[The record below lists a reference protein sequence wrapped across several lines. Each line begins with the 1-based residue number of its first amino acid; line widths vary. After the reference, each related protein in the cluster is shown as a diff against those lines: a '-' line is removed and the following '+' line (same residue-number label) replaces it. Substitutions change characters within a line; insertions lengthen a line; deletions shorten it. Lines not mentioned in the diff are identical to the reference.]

1 MKQVRP
7 AALAS
12 ALALIVT
19 ASALPAAAVEA
30 VPGEVAEY
38 TGTIDGADYRA
49 VVPDDWNGTLV
60 LFAHGYFPTQF
71 AGQGFEIPDQL
82 ANNSRAE
89 EWLTSQGYAL
99 AGSMFGDDGF
109 GYTLP
114 DAVDHQEDVLD
125 WFADEI
131 GEPDTTLTNG
141 QSFGGAIAA
150 LHAEQDPRV
159 DGVLG
164 TSAGFDPLGGWD
176 AALDVQYAAMTLLF
190 DDLVDANG
198 NPVEIVN
205 PTDPQASQAALND
218 AAYEALGDSEAF
230 DPEANARLALAGSL
244 VQVPAWF
251 DFATPR
257 PEDPLDA
264 AHALSEWVVNAYLNG
279 HGPVDR
285 AHIAETFGGNPSTN
299 VGVDYH
305 ELFRRSA
312 ERRTVEAAYEAAGL
326 GKDRLRADLDAL
338 AAGTRYDADP
348 AARARMAE
356 HTSPDDLDVPILT
369 VHATGDGGAPA
380 ADVRS
385 YTDAVRAECG
395 DIRNLWVARGGHP
408 TVTAAEEIVAIQ
420 ALERRVRTGVWPP
433 LNPRAT
439 GRSAAALPPETQVV
453 ATWDES
459 FQTIFV
465 NTDAAF
471 TRYTPPRAP
480 RATY

>member
-1 MKQVRP
+1 MKHVRP
-7 AALAS
+7 AAVAS
-12 ALALIVT
+12 ALALTMT
-19 ASALPAAAVEA
+19 ASALPAAAVEP
-30 VPGEVAEY
+30 VPGEVVEY
-38 TGTIDGADYRA
+38 TGTIDGADFRA
-49 VVPDDWNGTLV
+49 LVPDDWNRTLV

-71 AGQGFEIPDQL
+71 AQFGFEVPDQL
-82 ANNSRAE
+82 ANNPRAE
-89 EWLTSQGYAL
+89 EWLTGQGYAL

-114 DAVDHQEDVLD
+114 DAVDHQENVMD
-125 WFADEI
+125 WFTDEI
-131 GEPDTTLTNG
+131 GEPDMTLANG

-159 DGVLG
+159 DGLLG
-164 TSAGFDPLGGWD
+164 TSAGFDPVGGWD

-190 DDLVDANG
+190 DDLVDENG

-205 PTDPQASQAALND
+205 PTDPEASQAALTG
-218 AAYEALGDSEAF
+218 AAYGALG
-230 DPEANARLALAGSL
+230 DPEANARMALAGSL

-251 DFATPR
+251 DFASPR
-257 PEDPLDA
+257 PDDPLEA

-279 HGPVDR
+279 HGPADR
-285 AHIAETFGGNPSTN
+285 AHIAEVFGGNPSTN
-299 VGVDYH
+299 ADVDYH
-305 ELFRRSA
+305 ELFRRSV

-326 GKDRLRADLDAL
+326 GKDQLRADLDAL

-356 HTSPDDLDVPILT
+356 HTSPGDLDVPILT

-380 ADVRS
+380 ADIRS
-385 YTDAVRAECG
+385 YTDHVRAECG

-408 TVTAAEEIVAIQ
+408 TVTAAEEIVAVQ
-420 ALERRVRTGVWPP
+420 ALERRVRTGTWPP
-433 LNPRAT
+433 LDPRAT
-439 GRSAAALPPETQVV
+439 GRSAATLPPETQVV
-453 ATWDES
+453 ATWDEN
-459 FQTIFV
+459 FETIFV
-465 NTDAAF
+465 DADADF

>member
-1 MKQVRP
+1 MKHVRP
-7 AALAS
+7 AAVAS

-19 ASALPAAAVEA
+19 ASTLPVAAVEPA
-30 VPGEVAEY
+30 PGDVVEY
-38 TGTIDGADYRA
+38 TGTIDGADFRA

-71 AGQGFEIPDQL
+71 AQMDFEVPDQL
-82 ANNSRAE
+82 ANNPRAE
-89 EWLTSQGYAL
+89 EWLTGQGYAL

-114 DAVDHQEDVLD
+114 EAVDHQENVLD

-131 GEPDTTLTNG
+131 GEPETTLANG

-150 LHAEQDPRV
+150 LHADQDPRV
-159 DGVLG
+159 DGLLG
-164 TSAGFDPLGGWD
+164 TSAGFDPVGGWD

-190 DDLVDANG
+190 DDLVDENG

-205 PTDPQASQAALND
+205 PTYPEASQAALTG
-218 AAYEALGDSEAF
+218 AAYEALGKPEAF
-230 DPEANARLALAGSL
+230 DPEANARMALAGSL
-244 VQVPAWF
+244 AQVPAWF

-257 PEDPLDA
+257 PGDPLEA
-264 AHALSEWVVNAYLNG
+264 AHALSGWVANAYLIG
-279 HGPVDR
+279 HGPADR
-285 AHIAETFGGNPSTN
+285 AHVAEVFGGNPSTN
-299 VGVDYH
+299 ADVDYH

-312 ERRTVEAAYEAAGL
+312 ERRTVEAAYVAAGL
-326 GKDRLRADLDAL
+326 GKDQLRADLDAL

-356 HTSPDDLDVPILT
+356 HTSPGDLDVPILT
-369 VHATGDGGAPA
+369 VHTTGDGGAPA

-385 YTDAVRAECG
+385 YTDHVRAECG

-408 TVTAAEEIVAIQ
+408 TVTAAEEIVAVQ
-420 ALERRVRTGVWPP
+420 ALEHRVRTGTWPP

-439 GRSAAALPPETQVV
+439 GRSAAALPAETQVV
-453 ATWDES
+453 ATWNER
-459 FQTIFV
+459 FETIFV
-465 NTDAAF
+465 DADAEF
-471 TRYTPPRAP
+471 TRYVPPRAP

>member
-1 MKQVRP
+1 MKHLRS
-7 AALAS
+7 AAVAS
-12 ALALIVT
+12 ALALTVA
-19 ASALPAAAVEA
+19 ASALSAAAAEPVS
-30 VPGEVAEY
+30 GEVVEY

-71 AGQGFEIPDQL
+71 AQLGFDVPDQL
-82 ANNSRAE
+82 ANNPRAE
-89 EWLTSQGYAL
+89 EWLTDQGYAL
-99 AGSMFGDDGF
+99 AGSMFGGDGF

-114 DAVDHQEDVLD
+114 DAVDHQEGVLD

-131 GEPDTTLTNG
+131 GEPDTTLANG

-164 TSAGFDPLGGWD
+164 TSAGFDPVCGWD

-190 DDLVDANG
+190 DDLVDENG

-205 PTDPQASQAALND
+205 PTDPEASQAALTG
-218 AAYEALGDSEAF
+218 AAYGALGD
-230 DPEANARLALAGSL
+230 PESNARMALAGSL

-251 DFATPR
+251 DFTSPR
-257 PEDPLDA
+257 PDDPQEA
-264 AHALSEWVVNAYLNG
+264 AQALSEWVVNAYLNG
-279 HGPVDR
+279 HGPADR
-285 AHIAETFGGNPSTN
+285 AHIAEVFGGNPSTN
-299 VGVDYH
+299 AGVDYH
-305 ELFRRSA
+305 ELFRRSM
-312 ERRTVEAAYEAAGL
+312 ERRTVKAAYEAAGL
-326 GKDRLRADLDAL
+326 GEDQLRADLDAL

-356 HTSPDDLDVPILT
+356 HTSPGDLDVPTLT

-380 ADVRS
+380 ADIRS
-385 YTDAVRAECG
+385 YTDHVRAECG

-408 TVTAAEEIVAIQ
+408 TVTAAEEIVAVQ
-420 ALERRVRTGVWPP
+420 ALEHRVRTGTWPP

-439 GRSAAALPPETQVV
+439 GRSAAALPSQTQVV
-453 ATWDES
+453 ATWDEN
-459 FQTIFV
+459 FETIFV
-465 NTDAAF
+465 DADAEF
-471 TRYTPPRAP
+471 TRYVPPRAP

>member
-1 MKQVRP
+1 MKHVRS
-7 AALAS
+7 AAVAS
-12 ALALIVT
+12 ALALTMT
-19 ASALPAAAVEA
+19 ASALPAAVAEPA
-30 VPGEVAEY
+30 SGEVVEY
-38 TGTIDGADYRA
+38 TGTIDGADFGA
-49 VVPDDWNGTLV
+49 LVPDDWNGTLV

-71 AGQGFEIPDQL
+71 AELGFEVPDQL
-82 ANNSRAE
+82 ANNPRTE
-89 EWLTSQGYAL
+89 EWLTGQGYAL

-114 DAVDHQEDVLD
+114 DAVDHQENVMD
-125 WFADEI
+125 WFTDEI
-131 GEPDTTLTNG
+131 GEPDTTLVNG

-150 LHAEQDPRV
+150 LHAEQDRRV

-190 DDLVDANG
+190 DDLVDENG

-205 PTDPQASQAALND
+205 PTDPQASQAALTG
-218 AAYEALGDSEAF
+218 AAYEALGQPEAF

-251 DFATPR
+251 DFASPR
-257 PEDPLDA
+257 PEDPLEA

-279 HGPVDR
+279 HGPADR

-299 VGVDYH
+299 AGVDYH
-305 ELFRRSA
+305 ALFRRSV

-326 GKDRLRADLDAL
+326 GEEQLRADLDAL
-338 AAGTRYDADP
+338 DAGARYDADP
-348 AARARMAE
+348 VARARMAA
-356 HTSPDDLDVPILT
+356 HTAPGDLDVPILT

-385 YTDAVRAECG
+385 YTDHVRAERG
-395 DIRNLWVARGGHP
+395 DIRNLWIARGGHP

-420 ALERRVRTGVWPP
+420 ALQRRVRTGTWPP
-433 LNPRAT
+433 LNPRAM
-439 GRSAAALPPETQVV
+439 GRSASALPSETQVV
-453 ATWDES
+453 ATWDEN
-459 FQTIFV
+459 FETIFV
-465 NTDAAF
+465 DTDAAF
-471 TRYTPPRAP
+471 TRYVPPRAP

>member
-1 MKQVRP
+1 MKHVRP
-7 AALAS
+7 AAAAS
-12 ALALIVT
+12 ALVLTMT
-19 ASALPAAAVEA
+19 ASALPAAAAEPVS
-30 VPGEVAEY
+30 GEVVEY
-38 TGTIDGADYRA
+38 TGTIDGADFRA
-49 VVPDDWNGTLV
+49 LVPDDWNGTLV

-71 AGQGFEIPDQL
+71 AELGFEVPDQL
-82 ANNSRAE
+82 ANNPRAE
-89 EWLTSQGYAL
+89 EWLTDQGYAL
-99 AGSMFGDDGF
+99 AGSMFGNDGF

-114 DAVDHQEDVLD
+114 DAVDHQENVLD
-125 WFADEI
+125 WFTDEI
-131 GEPDTTLTNG
+131 GEPDTTLANG

-150 LHAEQDPRV
+150 RHAERDPRV
-159 DGVLG
+159 DGLLG

-190 DDLVDANG
+190 HDLVDENG

-205 PTDPQASQAALND
+205 PTDPEASQTALVN
-218 AAYEALGDSEAF
+218 AAYEALGYSEAF

-251 DFATPR
+251 DFASPR
-257 PEDPLDA
+257 PEDPLEA

-279 HGPVDR
+279 HGPADR
-285 AHIAETFGGNPSTN
+285 AHIAEAFGGNPSTN
-299 VGVDYH
+299 ADVDYH
-305 ELFRRSA
+305 ALFRRSV

-326 GKDRLRADLDAL
+326 GKDQLRADLDAL

-356 HTSPDDLDVPILT
+356 HTSSGDLDVPILT

-385 YTDAVRAECG
+385 YTDQVRAECG

-408 TVTAAEEIVAIQ
+408 TVTAAEEIDAVQ
-420 ALERRVRTGVWPP
+420 ALEHRVRTGTWPP

-439 GRSAAALPPETQVV
+439 GRAAAVLPLETQVV
-453 ATWDES
+453 ATWDEH
-459 FQTIFV
+459 FETIFV
-465 NTDAAF
+465 DAAAAF
-471 TRYTPPRAP
+471 TRYAPPRAP